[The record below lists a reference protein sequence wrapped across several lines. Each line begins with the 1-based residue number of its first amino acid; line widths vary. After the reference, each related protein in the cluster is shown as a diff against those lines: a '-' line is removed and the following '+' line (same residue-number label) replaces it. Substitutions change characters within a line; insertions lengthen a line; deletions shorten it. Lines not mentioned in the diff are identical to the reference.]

1 MLGVEL
7 SFPVRDP
14 LEEWRGCRR
23 VPLSR
28 APGPRRLA
36 RWAEEERGAVALL
49 ESGAG
54 FPERSRYTIVAVGA
68 ERIYTTL
75 DPGQAYGALRSA
87 LRGSGCTSLPCRDLL
102 FGVVGYEAVAGAE
115 EWLAPRLGRHEWPPL
130 LVFKPEAL
138 VVYDHLQGRALV
150 CPGDAE
156 LGEREPPGR
165 EGFTAKGPVEETPAR
180 DFMDWVSRAKRMLE
194 EGEFLQVVLSRYER
208 YTYRGDPMALYV
220 RLAGENPSPYMFYM
234 NIRGYWIA
242 GASPELLVKMDKGK
256 LETHPIAGTR
266 PRGATPEEDA
276 RLEEELLSDEKE
288 RAEHMMLV
296 DLARNDLGA
305 VAVPGTV
312 RVTALME
319 VEKYSRVQHLVSRV
333 EALADPRRSYADVLA
348 AVNPAGT
355 VSGAPKPR
363 AMEVIAELEDRPRG
377 PYAGAAGAYG
387 GRAGE
392 TAIVIRSVWG
402 IDEETL
408 ETRAGAGIVYDS
420 VPRREYLETLHKLA
434 AIHRALG
441 LRPRVHEAETLLD
454 KL

>member
-1 MLGVEL
+1 VDV
-7 SFPVRDP
+7 FRVRDP

-23 VPLSR
+23 LPLSR
-28 APGPRRLA
+28 LPEPRRLA
-36 RWAEEERGAVALL
+36 AWAEAEHGYVALL
-49 ESGAG
+49 ESGGG
-54 FPERSRYTIVAVGA
+54 FPERSRYTMVAVGA
-68 ERIYTTL
+68 ERVYTAP
-75 DPGQAYGALRSA
+75 DPSQAYEALRSA
-87 LRGSGCTSLPCRDLL
+87 LRELGECWSLPCPRLL

-115 EWLAPRLGRHEWPPL
+115 EWLAPRLRRHEWPPL
-130 LVFKPEAL
+130 LVFKPRVI
-138 VVYDHLQGRALV
+138 VVYDHLQGRATV

-156 LGEREPPGR
+156 LGEAEPPR
-165 EGFTAKGPVEETPAR
+165 GFEASGPVEETPREA
-180 DFMDWVSRAKRMLE
+180 FEDWVRQAKRMLE
-194 EGEFLQVVLSRYER
+194 EGEFLQVVLSRFER
-208 YTYRGDPMALYV
+208 YRYRGEPLALYG

-234 NIRGYWIA
+234 RMEGLWIA

-266 PRGATPEEDA
+266 PRGDTPERDA
-276 RLEEELLSDEKE
+276 ELEQELLTDEKE

-305 VAVPGTV
+305 VAVPGSV

-333 EALADPRRSYADVLA
+333 EALAAPWAGYADVLA

-363 AMEVIAELEDRPRG
+363 AMEVIAALEDRARG
-377 PYAGAAGAYG
+377 PYAGAAGVYG
-387 GRAGE
+387 SSAGE

-402 IDEETL
+402 IDGETL

-420 VPRREYLETLHKLA
+420 VPEREYMETMHKLA

-441 LRPRVHEAETLLD
+441 VRRAA
-454 KL
+454 

>member
-1 MLGVEL
+1 MKPLDVHGAG
-7 SFPVRDP
+7 DP

-23 VPLSR
+23 LPLSR
-28 APGPRRLA
+28 VPGPRSLA
-36 RWAEEERGAVALL
+36 AWAEREHGYVALL

-54 FPERSRYTIVAVGA
+54 FPERSRYTLVAVGA
-68 ERIYTTL
+68 ERVYTASE
-75 DPGQAYGALRSA
+75 PGDVYEALRSA
-87 LRGSGCTSLPCRDLL
+87 ARGSGCWSLPCRGLL
-102 FGVVGYEAVAGAE
+102 FGVVGYEAVAGSE

-130 LVFKPEAL
+130 LVFKPRAL
-138 VVYDHLQGRALV
+138 VVYDHLQGRATL

-156 LGEREPPGR
+156 LGEARVED
-165 EGFTAKGPVEETPAR
+165 GFEARGPVEATPR
-180 DFMDWVSRAKRMLE
+180 ESFVSWVEEAKRMLS
-194 EGEFLQVVLSRYER
+194 EGEFLQVVLSRFER
-208 YTYRGDPMALYV
+208 YTYRGSPLALYE

-234 NIRGYWIA
+234 RLGGFWIA
-242 GASPELLVKMDKGK
+242 GASPELLVKMDRGK

-266 PRGATPEEDA
+266 PRGSTPEEDTE
-276 RLEEELLSDEKE
+276 LEIELLTDEKE

-305 VAVPGTV
+305 VAVPGSV

-333 EALADPRRSYADVLA
+333 EALAARWASYTDVLA

-363 AMEVIAELEDRPRG
+363 AMEVIASLEDRPRG
-377 PYAGAAGAYG
+377 PYAGAAGMYSDY
-387 GRAGE
+387 AGE

-402 IDEETL
+402 VDEETL

-420 VPRREYLETLHKLA
+420 VPEREYMETVHKLA

-441 LRPRVHEAETLLD
+441 VRPGA
-454 KL
+454 